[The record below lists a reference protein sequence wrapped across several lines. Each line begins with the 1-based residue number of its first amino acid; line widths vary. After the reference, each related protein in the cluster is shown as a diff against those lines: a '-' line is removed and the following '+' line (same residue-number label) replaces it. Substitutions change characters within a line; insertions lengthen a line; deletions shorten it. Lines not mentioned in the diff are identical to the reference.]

1 MKTVPLEVANLDTCV
16 REAQG
21 ERVVLTRGGQ
31 PVALIVGIE
40 GLDEEQVALGASDKF
55 WRMIAERR
63 GQASMDRA
71 TLEQSVKRSSKP

>member
-55 WRMIAERR
+55 WRMIAQRR
-63 GQASMDRA
+63 GQASTDRA
-71 TLEQSVKRSSKP
+71 TLEQSVKPPPKP